1 MAIHSSILVW
11 RIPWTGEPGGLPSMG
26 SQRIGHNLSN
36 IACTRNSYG
45 FARGKFW
52 LYVKQN
58 WFEKALIKVFVFI
71 TSLLFLFGEY
81 EPIFLKGEIKKKTI
95 RLCCC
100 LVTQSCLCDLM
111 DCSPPGFSV
120 HGISQAKII

>member
-1 MAIHSSILVW
+1 MQETQETWVRILGREDHLEEEMAIHSSILVW

-36 IACTRNSYG
+36 IACTRNSYR

-81 EPIFLKGEIKKKTI
+81 EPIFLKGEIKKNYKTM
-95 RLCCC
+95 L
-100 LVTQSCLCDLM
+100 L
-111 DCSPPGFSV
+111 FSHSV
-120 HGISQAKII
+120 MSL